1 RGPGGWVPVREEGE
15 DAGIRLVGQI
25 DDGGIGPAR
34 VRPAVLVVRL
44 RVDDPDPALGDRK
57 ERVDPLNAP
66 GRRAESKP
74 ADLARV
80 PRVGDVED
88 DRAADA
94 VGQVGTVAHDVRGTV
109 EVVAL

>member
-1 RGPGGWVPVREEGE
+1 
-15 DAGIRLVGQI
+15 
-25 DDGGIGPAR
+25 GIGPAR

-66 GRRAESKP
+66 ERRAESKP

-109 EVVAL
+109 EVVALSFRSDSRRDLLLGPEPMPYLHG